1 MPMPVCDL
9 PLLLRRLAAEREA
22 GEARVAAERRAI
34 DAKVAKVRATLA
46 ERYEAGFKPLLA
58 EAEARHLAELQV
70 RMKWEVEALSS
81 CHAPSSPCLLQRV
94 VDLQKELEA
103 REAELRSA
111 HEASQAVSAA
121 VLAVAGGGSS
131 AATPGSP
138 EGAAANAVPQWKLTE
153 FEELRAAVS
162 SMWEQLDVP
171 PEDVTAFL
179 SECDLLAP
187 FSPAV
192 LALYQVRGGER
203 RRCEPDSHPS
213 LPPLPRHRT
222 CTAA

>member
-1 MPMPVCDL
+1 MRVPLPL
-9 PLLLRRLAAEREA
+9 PLL
-22 GEARVAAERRAI
+22 
-34 DAKVAKVRATLA
+34 
-46 ERYEAGFKPLLA
+46 PSLL
-58 EAEARHLAELQV
+58 L
-70 RMKWEVEALSS
+70 
-81 CHAPSSPCLLQRV
+81 PLQRV

-121 VLAVAGGGSS
+121 VLAVAGGGGGS

-138 EGAAANAVPQWKLTE
+138 EGATAAAVPQWKLTE

-192 LALYQVRGGER
+192 LALYQVRAGER
-203 RRCEPDSHPS
+203 GEESATSSRPS
-213 LPPLPRHRT
+213 RPPFSRSTR
-222 CTAA
+222 